1 MLIVND
7 LHNMSP
13 KKPDTA
19 PEPVTE
25 TAFISSAPSL
35 AIAAAPR
42 NGRSAG
48 AAEHSVRRPSGR
60 IRLFIVTLRP
70 RVRLEGGCGG
80 RPFPRDAIVH
90 NRTVI

>member
-13 KKPDTA
+13 EKPDTA

-25 TAFISSAPSL
+25 TAFNSSAPSL
-35 AIAAAPR
+35 AITAAPR

-48 AAEHSVRRPSGR
+48 AAEQSARRPSGR
-60 IRLFIVTLRP
+60 IRQFIVTLRP
-70 RVRLEGGCGG
+70 LIRLEGG
-80 RPFPRDAIVH
+80 V
-90 NRTVI
+90 